1 MLKAVIAVPIA
12 MLLIAAEMPRQFTIA
27 GKRFKE
33 ADIVDAR
40 ALPDVNGTAAVLLTL
55 DEKATKRLAQIS
67 KRNMRKPIEVAL
79 DGKTLVRPVMRSI
92 ISDGVLQLSGL
103 FSLDEATRLAKR
115 ISGKEPLP
123 DSLDE
128 GP

>member
-1 MLKAVIAVPIA
+1 MLKALIIVPIA
-12 MLLIAAEMPRQFTIA
+12 MLLVAAEVPRKFTIA

-33 ADIVDAR
+33 AEIVDAR
-40 ALPDVNGTAAVLLTL
+40 ALPDLNGTAAVLLTL
-55 DEKATKRLAQIS
+55 DEKAAKRLARIS
-67 KRNMRKPIEVAL
+67 KRNVQKPIEVAL
-79 DGKTLVRPVMRSI
+79 DGKTLVRPVVRSI
-92 ISDGVLQLSGL
+92 ISDGVLQLTGL

-123 DSLDE
+123 DSLEE